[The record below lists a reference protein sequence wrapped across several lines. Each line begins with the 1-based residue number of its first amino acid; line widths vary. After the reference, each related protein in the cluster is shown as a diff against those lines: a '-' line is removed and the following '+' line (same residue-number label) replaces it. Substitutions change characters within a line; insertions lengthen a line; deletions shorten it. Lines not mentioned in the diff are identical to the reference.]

1 MRSGRGGRRRIRR
14 PRMRGRIGSRGPSM
28 GSGIG
33 HRSSSMKSGT
43 GRRSSSMGSGIGR
56 RSPSQMTFRRG
67 SYGSYRRR
75 PTWRARGM
83 YPRRYSARPRSSIGC
98 IVCFIILAAIVII
111 EFLPSFVYIL
121 APEFSTEF
129 LMLGVFALFVIAL
142 CFITQAVIDDDDEEV
157 VYTGDSSGT
166 TTTDIGT
173 DTILVTCPYCG
184 HKNPQDSTSC
194 QNCDAE
200 F

>member
-1 MRSGRGGRRRIRR
+1 
-14 PRMRGRIGSRGPSM
+14 MRGRIGSRGPSMGSGTGHRSSSM

-43 GRRSSSMGSGIGR
+43 GRRSSSIGSGIGR

-83 YPRRYSARPRSSIGC
+83 YPRRYSARPRSSLGC
-98 IVCFIILAAIVII
+98 IICFIILSAIVLI
-111 EFLPSFVYIL
+111 EFLPSFVYVL
-121 APEFSTEF
+121 APAFSTEF

-142 CFITQAVIDDDDEEV
+142 CFITQAVIDDDDDEV
-157 VYTGDSSGT
+157 VYTGDSSGM
-166 TTTDIGT
+166 TTTDIGA

-184 HKNPQDSTSC
+184 HKNPQDSSSC